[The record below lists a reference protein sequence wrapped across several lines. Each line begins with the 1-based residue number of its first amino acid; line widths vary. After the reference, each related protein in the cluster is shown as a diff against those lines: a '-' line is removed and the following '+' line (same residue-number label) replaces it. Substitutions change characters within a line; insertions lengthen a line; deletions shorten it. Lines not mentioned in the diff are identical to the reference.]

1 MDKGVVG
8 YGLVKDDFTI
18 EEHDLASFVYMND
31 AVNYIEMRR
40 GGEISD
46 KKIYYVDVR
55 DEGKNT
61 LRYLYDP
68 AEGKLLSPEDLQ
80 MKRWDIS
87 VSGYQVTAT
96 QEFDEDGEYDFT
108 TENKTCFH
116 MMQQSVSNRDISNMD
131 IQI

>member
-55 DEGKNT
+55 DE
-61 LRYLYDP
+61 
-68 AEGKLLSPEDLQ
+68 
-80 MKRWDIS
+80 
-87 VSGYQVTAT
+87 
-96 QEFDEDGEYDFT
+96 
-108 TENKTCFH
+108 
-116 MMQQSVSNRDISNMD
+116 
-131 IQI
+131 

>member
-55 DEGKNT
+55 DEGKDT

-68 AEGKLLSPEDLQ
+68 AEGKLVTRGSADEA
-80 MKRWDIS
+80 MGYFGIRIS
-87 VSGYQVTAT
+87 G
-96 QEFDEDGEYDFT
+96 
-108 TENKTCFH
+108 
-116 MMQQSVSNRDISNMD
+116 NRHAGI
-131 IQI
+131 

>member
-18 EEHDLASFVYMND
+18 EEHDLASFVYIND

-46 KKIYYVDVR
+46 KKIKHV
-55 DEGKNT
+55 
-61 LRYLYDP
+61 
-68 AEGKLLSPEDLQ
+68 
-80 MKRWDIS
+80 
-87 VSGYQVTAT
+87 
-96 QEFDEDGEYDFT
+96 
-108 TENKTCFH
+108 FH